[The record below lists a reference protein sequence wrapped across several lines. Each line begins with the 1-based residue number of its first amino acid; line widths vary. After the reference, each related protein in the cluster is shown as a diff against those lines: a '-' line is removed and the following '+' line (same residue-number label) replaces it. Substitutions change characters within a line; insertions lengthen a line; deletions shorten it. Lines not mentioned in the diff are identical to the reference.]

1 MSFRNKKLLNAARDQ
16 PCVLCNSRGS
26 TVACHVRSVA
36 LGSGTGIKAPDCLCA
51 WLCQKHHDLMDAR
64 NPGWTVDQRTAWWN
78 LAFAKTIVQL
88 FEQGIVIVK

>member
-1 MSFRNKKLLNAARDQ
+1 
-16 PCVLCNSRGS
+16 
-26 TVACHVRSVA
+26 
-36 LGSGTGIKAPDCLCA
+36 
-51 WLCQKHHDLMDAR
+51 MDAR